1 MINKEKYLGYKELA
15 LTDDELTEI
24 YTNGVLPEVEF
35 KENEYLIAR
44 NIDGE
49 VIDKLQMKGGR
60 LERIGYQ
67 TLNNHYLGQV
77 KPRNDQ
83 QELVVD
89 LLLDP
94 DTKVKVI
101 KGVYGSGKDYLMLSA
116 ALQLIEKGKF
126 DKLVFVRPNVSVK
139 GLPDI
144 GALPGTADEKLSW
157 TLAPLYDKVGGEEGV
172 AMMLHNKILESVP
185 LLFIRGRSFENSII
199 YVTEG
204 QNMTTEIAKLVIGR
218 IGEGSELWIN
228 ADTHQTDKKMFDDDN
243 GVQKMID
250 KLSGNKLFGYV
261 YMPKTERSSVAELAT
276 LLDD

>member
-1 MINKEKYLGYKELA
+1 MEKYNGYQELA
-15 LTDDELTEI
+15 LTNDQFAKI
-24 YTNGVLPEVEF
+24 YTDGTLEGYEF

-44 NIDGE
+44 NDEGE
-49 VIDKLQMKGGR
+49 VVDKFQQKHGR
-60 LERIGYQ
+60 LERVQYQ
-67 TLNNHYLGQV
+67 TLSNNFLGKI

-83 QELVVD
+83 QELTID

-94 DTKVKVI
+94 DTKIKVI

-126 DKLVFVRPNVSVK
+126 DKIVFVRPNVSVR

-157 TLAPLYDKVGGEEGV
+157 TLAPLWDKVGGEEGV

-228 ADTHQTDKKMFDDDN
+228 ADTSQTDKKIFDEDN
-243 GVQKMID
+243 GVTKMITR
-250 KLSGNKLFGYV
+250 LSGNPLFGYM

-276 LLDD
+276 LLSD

>member
-1 MINKEKYLGYKELA
+1 MENKYNGYKELV
-15 LTDDELTEI
+15 LTNEQFSEM
-24 YTNGVLPEVEF
+24 YTNGRIGDYLF
-35 KENEYLIAR
+35 KENEYLIAK
-44 NIDGE
+44 NEEGE
-49 VIDKLQMKGGR
+49 VVDKLQQKNGR
-60 LERIGYQ
+60 LKRVPFH
-67 TLNNHYLGQV
+67 TLKNVYLGEV

-83 QELVVD
+83 QELTVD

-94 DTKVKVI
+94 DAKIKVI

-116 ALQLIEKGKF
+116 ALQLIEKNKF
-126 DKLVFVRPNVSVK
+126 KKIIFVRPNVSVR

-172 AMMLHNKILESVP
+172 AMMLQHKILESVP
-185 LLFIRGRSFENSII
+185 LLFIRGRSFEDSII

-228 ADTHQTDKKMFDDDN
+228 ADTHQTDKKMFDEDN
-243 GVQKMID
+243 GVQKMIER
-250 KLSGNKLFGYV
+250 LSGNPLFGYV

>member
-1 MINKEKYLGYKELA
+1 MTGYNGYKEIVF
-15 LTDDELTEI
+15 TEEQFSQI
-24 YTNGVLPEVEF
+24 YTDGRVGDYIF
-35 KENEYLIAR
+35 KENEYVIAK
-44 NIDGE
+44 NEEDEI
-49 VIDKLQMKGGR
+49 VDKFICKGGR
-60 LERIGYQ
+60 LERVPFQ
-67 TLNNHYLGQV
+67 TLKNVYLGTV
-77 KPRNDQ
+77 KPRNPQ

-94 DTKVKVI
+94 DAKIKVV

-126 DKLVFVRPNVSVK
+126 DKIVFVRPNVSVR

-157 TLAPLYDKVGGEEGV
+157 TLAPLWDKVGGEEGV
-172 AMMLHNKILESVP
+172 AMMLDKKILESVP
-185 LLFIRGRSFENSII
+185 LLFIRGRSFEKSII
-199 YVTEG
+199 YMTEG

-228 ADTHQTDKKMFDDDN
+228 ADTSQTDKKMFDEDN
-243 GVQKMID
+243 GVTKMISR
-250 KLSGNKLFGYV
+250 LAGNKLFGYV

-276 LLDD
+276 LLSD

>member
-1 MINKEKYLGYKELA
+1 MENKYNGYKELV
-15 LTDDELTEI
+15 LTNEQFSEM
-24 YTNGVLPEVEF
+24 YTSGRIGDYLF
-35 KENEYLIAR
+35 KENEYLIAK
-44 NIDGE
+44 NEEGE
-49 VIDKLQMKGGR
+49 IVDKLQQKHGR
-60 LERIGYQ
+60 LKRVPFQ
-67 TLNNHYLGQV
+67 TLKNAYLGEI

-83 QELVVD
+83 QELTVD

-94 DTKVKVI
+94 DAKIKVI

-126 DKLVFVRPNVSVK
+126 EKIVFVRPNVSVR
-139 GLPDI
+139 GLPEI

-157 TLAPLYDKVGGEEGV
+157 TLAPLWDKVGGEEGV
-172 AMMLHNKILESVP
+172 AMMLQHKILESVP

-218 IGEGSELWIN
+218 VGEGSELWIN
-228 ADTHQTDKKMFDDDN
+228 ADTHQTDKKMFDEDN
-243 GVQKMID
+243 GVQKMIER
-250 KLSGNKLFGYV
+250 LSGNPLFGYV

>member
-1 MINKEKYLGYKELA
+1 MEKYNGYQELA
-15 LTDDELTEI
+15 LTNDQFAKI
-24 YTNGVLPEVEF
+24 YTDGTLEGYEF

-44 NIDGE
+44 NDEGE
-49 VIDKLQMKGGR
+49 VVDKFQQKHGR
-60 LERIGYQ
+60 LERVQYQ
-67 TLNNHYLGQV
+67 TLSNNFLGKI

-83 QELVVD
+83 QELTID

-94 DTKVKVI
+94 DTKIKVI

-126 DKLVFVRPNVSVK
+126 DKIVFVRPNVSVR

-157 TLAPLYDKVGGEEGV
+157 TLAPLWDKVGGEEGV

-228 ADTHQTDKKMFDDDN
+228 ADTHQTDKKMFDEDN
-243 GVQKMID
+243 GVTKMITR
-250 KLSGNKLFGYV
+250 LSGNPLFGYM

-276 LLDD
+276 LLSD

>member
-1 MINKEKYLGYKELA
+1 MENKYNGYKELV
-15 LTDDELTEI
+15 LTNEQFSEM
-24 YTNGVLPEVEF
+24 YTNGRIGDYLF
-35 KENEYLIAR
+35 KENEYLIAK
-44 NIDGE
+44 NEEGE
-49 VIDKLQMKGGR
+49 VVDKLQQKHGR
-60 LERIGYQ
+60 LKRVPFQ
-67 TLNNHYLGQV
+67 TLKNAYLGEI

-83 QELVVD
+83 QELTVD

-94 DTKVKVI
+94 DAKIKVI

-116 ALQLIEKGKF
+116 ALQLIEKNKF
-126 DKLVFVRPNVSVK
+126 DKIVFVRPNVSVR

-157 TLAPLYDKVGGEEGV
+157 TLAHLYDKVGGEEGV
-172 AMMLHNKILESVP
+172 ALMLQHKILESVP

-218 IGEGSELWIN
+218 IGEGSELWVN
-228 ADTHQTDKKMFDDDN
+228 ADTHQTDKKMFDEDN
-243 GVQKMID
+243 GVQKMIER
-250 KLSGNKLFGYV
+250 LSGNPLFGYV

>member
-1 MINKEKYLGYKELA
+1 MNIYNGYKEIVF
-15 LTDDELTEI
+15 TDEQFSQI
-24 YTNGVLPEVEF
+24 YTDGRVGDYIF
-35 KENEYLIAR
+35 KENEYVIAK
-44 NIDGE
+44 NEDEEI
-49 VIDKLQMKGGR
+49 VDKFICKGGR
-60 LERIGYQ
+60 LERVPFQ
-67 TLNNHYLGQV
+67 TLKNAYLGAV
-77 KPRNDQ
+77 KPRNPQ

-94 DTKVKVI
+94 DAKIKVV

-126 DKLVFVRPNVSVK
+126 DKIVFVRPNVSVR

-228 ADTHQTDKKMFDDDN
+228 ADTHQTDKKMFDEDN
-243 GVQKMID
+243 GVTKMID
-250 KLSGNKLFGYV
+250 RLSGNKLFGYV

>member
-172 AMMLHNKILESVP
+172 AMMLHSKILESVP

>member
-1 MINKEKYLGYKELA
+1 MEVYKGYKEL
-15 LTDDELTEI
+15 ELTNDEMAELYSTGRI
-24 YTNGVLPEVEF
+24 GDYLF
-35 KENEYLIAR
+35 KDNEYLIVK
-44 NIDGE
+44 NVDGE
-49 VIDKLQMKGGR
+49 IVDKFQQKHGR
-60 LERIGYQ
+60 LQQVRYQ
-67 TLNNHYLGQV
+67 TLDNAYIGKI
-77 KPRNDQ
+77 KPRNAQ
-83 QELVVD
+83 QELTID

-94 DTKVKVI
+94 ETKIKVI

-126 DKLVFVRPNVSVK
+126 EKIVFVRPNVSVR

-157 TLAPLYDKVGGEEGV
+157 TLAPLWDKVGGEEGV
-172 AMMLHNKILESVP
+172 SMMLHNKILESVP

-228 ADTHQTDKKMFDDDN
+228 ADTHQTDKKIFDEDN
-243 GVQKMID
+243 GVNKMID
-250 KLSGNKLFGYV
+250 KLGGNALFGYV

>member
-1 MINKEKYLGYKELA
+1 MLNEKYCGYQELE
-15 LTDDELTEI
+15 LTDDQFAQLYTEGCI
-24 YTNGVLPEVEF
+24 DNYSF

-44 NIDGE
+44 NLDGE
-49 VIDKLQMKGGR
+49 VVDKLVNKNGK
-60 LERIGYQ
+60 LEKVRYQ
-67 TLNNHYLGQV
+67 TLDNHYLGKI

-126 DKLVFVRPNVSVK
+126 DKIVFVRPNVSVK

-157 TLAPLYDKVGGEEGV
+157 TLAPLWDKVGGEEGI

-218 IGEGSELWIN
+218 VGEGSELWIN
-228 ADTHQTDKKMFDDDN
+228 ADSSQTDRKIFDDDN
-243 GVQKMID
+243 GVNKMISR
-250 KLSGNKLFGYV
+250 LAGHRLFGYV
-261 YMPKTERSSVAELAT
+261 YMPKTERSEVAELAT
-276 LLDD
+276 LLSE

>member
-1 MINKEKYLGYKELA
+1 MNTYNGYKEIVF
-15 LTDDELTEI
+15 TDEQFSQI
-24 YTNGVLPEVEF
+24 YTDGRVGDYIF
-35 KENEYLIAR
+35 KENEYVIAK
-44 NIDGE
+44 NEEEEI
-49 VIDKLQMKGGR
+49 VDKFICKGGH
-60 LERIGYQ
+60 LERVPFQ
-67 TLNNHYLGQV
+67 TLKNVYLGTV
-77 KPRNDQ
+77 KPRNPQ

-94 DTKVKVI
+94 DAKIKVV

-126 DKLVFVRPNVSVK
+126 EKIVFVRPNVSVR

-157 TLAPLYDKVGGEEGV
+157 TLAPLWDKVGGEEGV
-172 AMMLHNKILESVP
+172 AMMLDHKILESVP

-199 YVTEG
+199 YMTEG

-228 ADTHQTDKKMFDDDN
+228 ADTHQTDKKMFDEDN
-243 GVQKMID
+243 GVTKMID
-250 KLSGNKLFGYV
+250 RLSGNKLFGYV

>member
-1 MINKEKYLGYKELA
+1 MEVYKGYKEL
-15 LTDDELTEI
+15 ELTNDEMAELYSTGRI
-24 YTNGVLPEVEF
+24 GDYLF
-35 KENEYLIAR
+35 KDNEYLIVKNA
-44 NIDGE
+44 DGE
-49 VIDKLQMKGGR
+49 IVDKFQQKHGR
-60 LERIGYQ
+60 LQQVRYQ
-67 TLNNHYLGQV
+67 TLDNAYIGKI
-77 KPRNDQ
+77 KPRNAQ
-83 QELVVD
+83 QELTID

-94 DTKVKVI
+94 ETKIKVI

-126 DKLVFVRPNVSVK
+126 EKIVFVRPNVSVR

-157 TLAPLYDKVGGEEGV
+157 TLAPLWDKVGGEEGV
-172 AMMLHNKILESVP
+172 SMMLHNKILESVP

-228 ADTHQTDKKMFDDDN
+228 ADTHQTDKKIFDEDN
-243 GVQKMID
+243 GVNKMID
-250 KLSGNKLFGYV
+250 KLSGNALFGHV

>member
-1 MINKEKYLGYKELA
+1 MYNGYTEM
-15 LTDDELTEI
+15 ELTNEQFDEI
-24 YTNGVLPEVEF
+24 YSTGKLKGYIFN
-35 KENEYLIAR
+35 ENEYLLAR
-44 NIDGE
+44 NENGEIVDKFKYKDGKFKK
-49 VIDKLQMKGGR
+49 VLFQA
-60 LERIGYQ
+60 
-67 TLNNHYLGQV
+67 LNNRYLGKV
-77 KPRNDQ
+77 KPRNPQ
-83 QELVVD
+83 QELVTD
-89 LLLDP
+89 MLLDEESKI
-94 DTKVKVI
+94 KVVR
-101 KGVYGSGKDYLMLSA
+101 GVYGSGKDYLMLSA

-126 DKLVFVRPNVSVK
+126 DKIIFVRPNVSVK

-228 ADTHQTDKKMFDDDN
+228 ADTHQTDKKIFDDDN
-243 GVQKMID
+243 GVSKMID
-250 KLSGNKLFGYV
+250 RLKGNKLFAYV

>member
-1 MINKEKYLGYKELA
+1 MYNGYTEM
-15 LTDDELTEI
+15 ELTNDQFDEI
-24 YTNGVLPEVEF
+24 YSTGKLKGYIFN
-35 KENEYLIAR
+35 ENEYLLAR
-44 NIDGE
+44 NENGEIVDKFKYKDGKFKK
-49 VIDKLQMKGGR
+49 VLF
-60 LERIGYQ
+60 Q
-67 TLNNHYLGQV
+67 TLNNRYLGKV
-77 KPRNDQ
+77 KPRNPQ
-83 QELVVD
+83 QELVTD
-89 LLLDP
+89 MLLDEESKI
-94 DTKVKVI
+94 KVVR
-101 KGVYGSGKDYLMLSA
+101 GVYGSGKDYLMLSA
-116 ALQLIEKGKF
+116 ALQLVEKGKF
-126 DKLVFVRPNVSVK
+126 DKIVFVRPNVSVR

-228 ADTHQTDKKMFDDDN
+228 ADTSQTDKKIFDDDN

-250 KLSGNKLFGYV
+250 RLTNNKLFAYV

-276 LLDD
+276 LLSD

>member
-1 MINKEKYLGYKELA
+1 MENQYRGYKELI
-15 LTDDELTEI
+15 LTDEQISQMYTEHKI
-24 YTNGVLPEVEF
+24 GDYMF
-35 KENEYLIAR
+35 KENEYLLAC
-44 NIDGE
+44 NEAGEKIDVLKQKCGH
-49 VIDKLQMKGGR
+49 
-60 LERIGYQ
+60 LERVRYQ
-67 TLNNHYLGQV
+67 NLRNAYLGEI
-77 KPRNDQ
+77 KPRNPQ
-83 QELVVD
+83 QELAID

-94 DTKVKVI
+94 DTKIKVI

-126 DKLVFVRPNVSVK
+126 EKIVFVRPNVSVK

-157 TLAPLYDKVGGEEGV
+157 TLAPLWDKVGGEEGV
-172 AMMLHNKILESVP
+172 AMMLDHKILESVP

-204 QNMTTEIAKLVIGR
+204 QNMTTEIAKLIIGR

-228 ADTHQTDKKMFDDDN
+228 ADTHQTDKKIFDEDN
-243 GVQKMID
+243 GVTKMID
-250 KLSGNKLFGYV
+250 RLGGNKLFGYV

>member
-1 MINKEKYLGYKELA
+1 MYNGYTEM
-15 LTDDELTEI
+15 ELTNDQFDEI
-24 YTNGVLPEVEF
+24 YSTGKLKGYIFN
-35 KENEYLIAR
+35 ENEYLLAR
-44 NIDGE
+44 NENGEIVDKFKYKDGKFKK
-49 VIDKLQMKGGR
+49 VLF
-60 LERIGYQ
+60 Q
-67 TLNNHYLGQV
+67 TLNNRYLGKV
-77 KPRNDQ
+77 KPRNPQ
-83 QELVVD
+83 QELVTD
-89 LLLDP
+89 MLLDE
-94 DTKVKVI
+94 DSKIKVVR
-101 KGVYGSGKDYLMLSA
+101 GVYGSGKDYLMLSA

-126 DKLVFVRPNVSVK
+126 DKIVFVRPNVSVR

-172 AMMLHNKILESVP
+172 AMMLNHKILESVP

-228 ADTHQTDKKMFDDDN
+228 ADTHQTDKKIFDDDN
-243 GVQKMID
+243 GVSKMID
-250 KLSGNKLFGYV
+250 RLKDNKLFAYV

>member
-1 MINKEKYLGYKELA
+1 MNIYNGYKEIVF
-15 LTDDELTEI
+15 TDEQFSQI
-24 YTNGVLPEVEF
+24 YTDGRVGDYIF
-35 KENEYLIAR
+35 KENEYVIAK
-44 NIDGE
+44 NEDEEI
-49 VIDKLQMKGGR
+49 VDKFICKEGR
-60 LERIGYQ
+60 LERVPFQ
-67 TLNNHYLGQV
+67 TLKNAYLGAV
-77 KPRNDQ
+77 KPRNPQ

-94 DTKVKVI
+94 DAKIKVV

-126 DKLVFVRPNVSVK
+126 DKIVFVRPNVSVR

-228 ADTHQTDKKMFDDDN
+228 ADTHQTDKKMFDEDN
-243 GVQKMID
+243 GVTKMID
-250 KLSGNKLFGYV
+250 RLSGNKLFGYV

>member
-1 MINKEKYLGYKELA
+1 MENKYNGYKELV
-15 LTDDELTEI
+15 LTNEQFSEM
-24 YTNGVLPEVEF
+24 YTNGRIGDYLF
-35 KENEYLIAR
+35 KENEYLIAK
-44 NIDGE
+44 NEEGE
-49 VIDKLQMKGGR
+49 VVDKLQQKHGR
-60 LERIGYQ
+60 LKRVPFQ
-67 TLNNHYLGQV
+67 TLKNAYLGEI

-83 QELVVD
+83 QELTVD

-94 DTKVKVI
+94 DTKIKVI

-126 DKLVFVRPNVSVK
+126 DKIIFVRPNVSVR

-172 AMMLHNKILESVP
+172 AMMLQHKILESVP

-218 IGEGSELWIN
+218 IGEGSELWVN
-228 ADTHQTDKKMFDDDN
+228 ADTHQTDKKMFDEDN
-243 GVQKMID
+243 GVQKMIER
-250 KLSGNKLFGYV
+250 LSGNPLFGYV

>member
-1 MINKEKYLGYKELA
+1 MTGYNGYKEIVF
-15 LTDDELTEI
+15 TEEQFSQI
-24 YTNGVLPEVEF
+24 YTDGRVGDYIF
-35 KENEYLIAR
+35 KENEYVIAK
-44 NIDGE
+44 NEEDEI
-49 VIDKLQMKGGR
+49 VDKFICKGGR
-60 LERIGYQ
+60 LERVPFQ
-67 TLNNHYLGQV
+67 TLKNVYLGTV
-77 KPRNDQ
+77 KPRNPQ

-94 DTKVKVI
+94 DAKIKVV

-126 DKLVFVRPNVSVK
+126 DKIVFVRPNVSVR

-157 TLAPLYDKVGGEEGV
+157 TLAPLWDKVGGEEGV
-172 AMMLHNKILESVP
+172 AMMLDKKILESVP

-199 YVTEG
+199 YMTEG

-228 ADTHQTDKKMFDDDN
+228 ADTHQTDKKMFDEDN
-243 GVQKMID
+243 GVTKMID
-250 KLSGNKLFGYV
+250 RLSGNKLFGYV

>member
-1 MINKEKYLGYKELA
+1 MYNGYTEM
-15 LTDDELTEI
+15 ELTNEQFDEI
-24 YTNGVLPEVEF
+24 YSTGKLKGYIFN
-35 KENEYLIAR
+35 ENEYLLAR
-44 NIDGE
+44 NENGEIVDKFKYKDGKFKK
-49 VIDKLQMKGGR
+49 VLF
-60 LERIGYQ
+60 Q
-67 TLNNHYLGQV
+67 TLNNRYLGKV
-77 KPRNDQ
+77 KPRNPQ
-83 QELVVD
+83 QELVTD
-89 LLLDP
+89 MLLDEESKI
-94 DTKVKVI
+94 KVVR
-101 KGVYGSGKDYLMLSA
+101 GVYGSGKDYLMLSA

-126 DKLVFVRPNVSVK
+126 DKIVFIRPNVSVR

-218 IGEGSELWIN
+218 IGEGSELWVN
-228 ADTHQTDKKMFDDDN
+228 ADTHQTDKKIFDDDN
-243 GVQKMID
+243 GVSKMID
-250 KLSGNKLFGYV
+250 RLKDNKLFAYV

>member
-1 MINKEKYLGYKELA
+1 MDNTYLGYKELV
-15 LTDDELTEI
+15 LTDEQFAEI
-24 YTNGVLPEVEF
+24 YTDKQLVGYEF
-35 KENEYLIAR
+35 KENEYLITKDESGKIVDSFQCK
-44 NIDGE
+44 NG
-49 VIDKLQMKGGR
+49 KL
-60 LERIGYQ
+60 EAVPYQ
-67 TLNNHYLGQV
+67 TLKNSYLGTI
-77 KPRNDQ
+77 KPRNPQ
-83 QELVVD
+83 QELTID

-94 DTKVKVI
+94 ETKIKVI

-126 DKLVFVRPNVSVK
+126 EKIVFVRPNVSVR

-172 AMMLHNKILESVP
+172 AMMLHHKILESVP
-185 LLFIRGRSFENSII
+185 LLFIRGRSFEKSII

-228 ADTHQTDKKMFDDDN
+228 ADTSQTDKKMFDEDN
-243 GVQKMID
+243 GVTKMISR
-250 KLSGNKLFGYV
+250 LAGHKLFGYV

>member
-1 MINKEKYLGYKELA
+1 MELYNGYKEIVF
-15 LTDDELTEI
+15 TDEQFSQI
-24 YTNGVLPEVEF
+24 YTDGRVGDYIF
-35 KENEYLIAR
+35 KENEYVIAK
-44 NIDGE
+44 NEDEEI
-49 VIDKLQMKGGR
+49 VDKFICKGGR
-60 LERIGYQ
+60 LERVPFQ
-67 TLNNHYLGQV
+67 TLKNNYLGLV
-77 KPRNDQ
+77 KPRNPQ

-94 DTKVKVI
+94 DAKIKVV

-116 ALQLIEKGKF
+116 ALQLVEKGKF
-126 DKLVFVRPNVSVK
+126 DKIVFVRPNVSVR

-157 TLAPLYDKVGGEEGV
+157 TLAPLWDKVGGEEGV
-172 AMMLHNKILESVP
+172 AMMLNEKILESVP
-185 LLFIRGRSFENSII
+185 LLFIRGRSFEKSII
-199 YVTEG
+199 YMTEG

-228 ADTHQTDKKMFDDDN
+228 ADTHQTDKKMFDEDN
-243 GVQKMID
+243 GVTKMID
-250 KLSGNKLFGYV
+250 RLSGNKLFGYV

>member
-1 MINKEKYLGYKELA
+1 MTGYNGYKEIVF
-15 LTDDELTEI
+15 TEEQFSQI
-24 YTNGVLPEVEF
+24 YTDGRVGDYIF
-35 KENEYLIAR
+35 KENEYVIAK
-44 NIDGE
+44 NEEDEI
-49 VIDKLQMKGGR
+49 VDKFICKGGR
-60 LERIGYQ
+60 LERVPFQ
-67 TLNNHYLGQV
+67 TLKNVYLGTV
-77 KPRNDQ
+77 KPRNPQ

-94 DTKVKVI
+94 DAKIKVV

-126 DKLVFVRPNVSVK
+126 DKIVFVRPNVSVR

-157 TLAPLYDKVGGEEGV
+157 TLAPLWDKVGGEEGV
-172 AMMLHNKILESVP
+172 AMMLDKKILESVP
-185 LLFIRGRSFENSII
+185 LLFIRGRSFEKSII
-199 YVTEG
+199 YMTEA

-218 IGEGSELWIN
+218 VGEGSELWLN
-228 ADTHQTDKKMFDDDN
+228 ADTHQTDKKMFDEDN
-243 GVQKMID
+243 GVTKMID
-250 KLSGNKLFGYV
+250 RLSGNKLFGYV